1 MIHVGRDPRWRR
13 LIVHGRAPQDKG
25 RRAPA
30 HCPDPISARI
40 SWNTLSKVEIWKC
53 ASKVFARTH
62 MNSPSRLIPGNPCS
76 RFLQTE
82 GVWTVLARFPRN
94 HLSRIRSN
102 RIYTWYEFFRSGRS
116 QGRAKRLYSNVLSEV
131 RKTRFAFLQTEHVLT
146 VCSQLCIRPV
156 VAESR
161 KYYPNTFRLQKRK
174 THFLIFARSITIVT
188 FGATSGD
195 QGCAGSR
202 ETLL

>member
-1 MIHVGRDPRWRR
+1 MVHVGRDPRWRR

-25 RRAPA
+25 RRAPT

-40 SWNTLSKVEIWKC
+40 SWNTLSKVEFWKC

-94 HLSRIRSN
+94 HFLGIRSN
-102 RIYTWYEFFRSGRS
+102 RIYILDNEFFGAAARKVAR
-116 QGRAKRLYSNVLSEV
+116 NV
-131 RKTRFAFLQTEHVLT
+131 
-146 VCSQLCIRPV
+146 C
-156 VAESR
+156 
-161 KYYPNTFRLQKRK
+161 
-174 THFLIFARSITIVT
+174 IVT
-188 FGATSGD
+188 FRAKSEKRVLRF
-195 QGCAGSR
+195 CKRSMF
-202 ETLL
+202 